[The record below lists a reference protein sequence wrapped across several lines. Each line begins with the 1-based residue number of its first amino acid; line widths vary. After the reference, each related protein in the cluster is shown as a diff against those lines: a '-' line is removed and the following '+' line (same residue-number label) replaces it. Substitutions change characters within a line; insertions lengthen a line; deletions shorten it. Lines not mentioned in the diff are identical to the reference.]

1 MTFEKDDTDPA
12 STRVREQYTAIWA
25 ALAAAAGRTSLLPE
39 WRAEYVKAAHEG
51 RQGRLEPNK
60 LYWEGQG
67 ITKQVPDRRVR
78 QYFLKP
84 VPASKRAV
92 QARLVARLQ
101 RMDVDVYRLTHRLR
115 VPDYKPYGRPR
126 RAVALPRGTYWIP
139 MAQGQKHWA
148 QAMLNEDTYVPF
160 PYFYDVTAFSGP
172 LLDNVPGGYSGATL
186 HPHARAVAPRRE
198 VRTRPVARVEGAP
211 RVAVWQTSE
220 VDSSAIES
228 SGWLHWWLDR
238 RLQLL
243 YKDVTAG
250 DIAGGGLDGTDVLVV
265 PDGSADEA
273 AAALGAGGRQELKSW
288 VATGGRL
295 VALRNSSLLAS
306 RLGLTTATAAE
317 PTSDIPGSLIRV
329 ELDARSPLRKGVGR
343 TAWAMYEYDLVWDA
357 PADATPIRYPMAG
370 DPDWFVSGFADGEE
384 QLHGTSAVVDQAY
397 GDGRVVLFGF
407 EPNFRGFTDGTAKIL
422 RNAILGPQPES
433 LDRVAPRR
441 AEELARRVRDHAVSP
456 VGDRMVLSVRPA
468 AADRVQALIDRY
480 DADAD
485 VTRSA
490 GRVSFRVDLGGLTAE
505 QHPWAVP
512 LADDVAALGDQVL
525 AVRLP

>member
-1 MTFEKDDTDPA
+1 
-12 STRVREQYTAIWA
+12 
-25 ALAAAAGRTSLLPE
+25 
-39 WRAEYVKAAHEG
+39 
-51 RQGRLEPNK
+51 
-60 LYWEGQG
+60 
-67 ITKQVPDRRVR
+67 
-78 QYFLKP
+78 
-84 VPASKRAV
+84 
-92 QARLVARLQ
+92 
-101 RMDVDVYRLTHRLR
+101 
-115 VPDYKPYGRPR
+115 
-126 RAVALPRGTYWIP
+126 
-139 MAQGQKHWA
+139 
-148 QAMLNEDTYVPF
+148 
-160 PYFYDVTAFSGP
+160 
-172 LLDNVPGGYSGATL
+172 
-186 HPHARAVAPRRE
+186 
-198 VRTRPVARVEGAP
+198 
-211 RVAVWQTSE
+211 
-220 VDSSAIES
+220 
-228 SGWLHWWLDR
+228 
-238 RLQLL
+238 
-243 YKDVTAG
+243 
-250 DIAGGGLDGTDVLVV
+250 
-265 PDGSADEA
+265 
-273 AAALGAGGRQELKSW
+273 
-288 VATGGRL
+288 